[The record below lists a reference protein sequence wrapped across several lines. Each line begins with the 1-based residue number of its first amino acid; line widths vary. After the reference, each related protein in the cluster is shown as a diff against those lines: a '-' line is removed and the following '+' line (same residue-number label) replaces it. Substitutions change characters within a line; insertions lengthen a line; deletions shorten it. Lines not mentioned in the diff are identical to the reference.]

1 MDKIKEY
8 KRFYE
13 NSETLISIYFINHK
27 KEEIL
32 IILNKE
38 LSKVS
43 LIQNISKKTKL
54 NDRLYKLKC
63 KIEKLG
69 DNSVINS
76 LFLINNDLF
85 EYKFT
90 SNDINTIK
98 EYKLR
103 EYYLKTDN
111 QFDIDYLIDI
121 FTNFDFYYSCQIGK
135 NNIKLKKINKNKNK
149 LIIENKFTSEK
160 ILIELVNNYI
170 LEHKINEL
178 LIYGAFNN
186 IKCFHELKNNK
197 LLLKEGELDNKNIN
211 DIFFNRK
218 YEKNNILLE
227 KKLNELKN
235 PNTNLDLFIFGK
247 LKKEILEAIECYQLK
262 ELYIEERKLDKLRN
276 FVDDSY
282 LNFTIIPIQSLE
294 NGDIANTFIKD
305 YNGLMGIK
313 YY

>member
-27 KEEIL
+27 KEEIS

-98 EYKLR
+98 EY
-103 EYYLKTDN
+103 
-111 QFDIDYLIDI
+111 
-121 FTNFDFYYSCQIGK
+121 
-135 NNIKLKKINKNKNK
+135 
-149 LIIENKFTSEK
+149 
-160 ILIELVNNYI
+160 
-170 LEHKINEL
+170 
-178 LIYGAFNN
+178 
-186 IKCFHELKNNK
+186 
-197 LLLKEGELDNKNIN
+197 
-211 DIFFNRK
+211 
-218 YEKNNILLE
+218 
-227 KKLNELKN
+227 
-235 PNTNLDLFIFGK
+235 
-247 LKKEILEAIECYQLK
+247 
-262 ELYIEERKLDKLRN
+262 
-276 FVDDSY
+276 
-282 LNFTIIPIQSLE
+282 
-294 NGDIANTFIKD
+294 
-305 YNGLMGIK
+305 
-313 YY
+313 